1 MARTITHYKGNRSP
15 SKTDVIRIDG
25 VAFPLTTSTV
35 KLKVRAEGSATL
47 LINEAAV
54 VTDAPNG
61 AIRYDPSVA
70 FAALV
75 VGEYPAWWEVTLPSG
90 LTQDTPEF
98 NLSILDHAQVTR
110 TLCEIEDVT
119 AYAPGYRD
127 DPNTT
132 SVIEQLVLAESRA
145 IHQETGRE
153 FKAIVP
159 ANDPRQFDIWDWN
172 ANCRIVNIGDASTI
186 TTVTVK
192 DAAGTVLQTVATTDR
207 VSLPRVREEWEPIT
221 ALYFPFDSASPA
233 SFIGGTRV
241 LEVTGTWG
249 FPVVPADLR
258 EACARLVLFRYVTD
272 VTAAGSSFAEA
283 LAEVNVGA
291 LFANARSVVERYQ
304 LPLVA

>member
-1 MARTITHYKGNRSP
+1 MAKTITHFKGNRSP

-25 VAFPLTTSTV
+25 AVFPLTTSTV
-35 KLKVRAEGSATL
+35 KLKVRAEGSSTV
-47 LINEAAV
+47 LINEAAT

-61 AIRYDPSVA
+61 AVRYDPSIA
-70 FAALV
+70 FAALA
-75 VGEYPAWWEVTLPSG
+75 VGEYPAWWEVTLPSTY
-90 LTQDTPEF
+90 TQDTPEF
-98 NLSILDHAQVTR
+98 NLSILDHVQVTR
-110 TLCEIEDVT
+110 ALCEIEDVT

-127 DPNTT
+127 DPTTT
-132 SVIEQLVLAESRA
+132 SVLEQLINAESRA

-153 FKAIVP
+153 FKAITP
-159 ANDPRQFDIWDWN
+159 AADPRQFQVWDWN
-172 ANCRIVNIGDASTI
+172 ANCRIVNIGDATTV

-192 DAAGTVLQTVATTDR
+192 DATGTTLQTVTTADR
-207 VSLPRVREEWEPIT
+207 VSLPRIREEWEPIT
-221 ALYFPFDSASPA
+221 GLYFPFDSASPA
-233 SFIGGTRV
+233 NFLGGTRV

-249 FPVVPADLR
+249 FPLVPVDLK
-258 EACARLVLFRYVTD
+258 EACARLVLFRYITD